1 MDMQKAGAI
10 SSILVIA
17 MFSVTPAY
25 AYLDAGTGSM
35 ILQLLLGGL
44 AGLAVVGKLYWSNT
58 KEFFRRLFGRR
69 ATPRTE

>member
-1 MDMQKAGAI
+1 MNSRKTGLIATLTVLAI
-10 SSILVIA
+10 INA
-17 MFSVTPAY
+17 TPAY

-58 KEFFRRLFGRR
+58 KEFFRKWFGRR
-69 ATPRTE
+69 AAERTE